1 MKGHR
6 LNAVIEQRVNGWLK
20 GNNRQQQSQSLK
32 MTLMS
37 CLREIESRH
46 SVSESEILRTRCSP
60 FVQRETFIAQ
70 LGL

>member
-1 MKGHR
+1 MNGHR

-20 GNNRQQQSQSLK
+20 GNRQQQSQSLK